1 MMRIWPRRQGGPC
14 EGRGGP
20 GWGERQSRYSKGGS
34 LDSRY
39 GSRSGLAPHLVLVP
53 PQPATGRARS
63 RSRNRQR
70 MSEESLAGG
79 DSKKISRVESL
90 KNLILHGKAEP
101 DLPPDVFNYPHCS
114 CRQTG
119 TSTSVRQSGRRSKSS
134 ERPRDLTVLGYPVTF
149 CHQEPFRL
157 RRRNS
162 SLENLNQIF
171 FLDETS
177 DKPKENRV
185 VKFHDEA
192 PERGRSTKKNKNK
205 VKSRSLVRASTSILK
220 DTSGTSQSTDSKTIK
235 EDISTQDKTDEPK
248 VILDYGKK
256 KEKKKKR
263 GKLDEKHG
271 KKETSQAAVSGSSP
285 VTNKTEKLSG
295 NPTNIS
301 FPLNLSTEE
310 SGYESDLTRK
320 TSSKVKLIVR
330 IKQRATLI
338 DFRDLIA
345 VCRTLRR
352 PTEVFSWAKTVS
364 PALPP

>member
-1 MMRIWPRRQGGPC
+1 MMRIWPRRQGGGC
-14 EGRGGP
+14 EGRGA
-20 GWGERQSRYSKGGS
+20 GWGERQGRYSKGGS

-39 GSRSGLAPHLVLVP
+39 GVRTGVVVVP
-53 PQPATGRARS
+53 QARS
-63 RSRNRQR
+63 RSRTRQR
-70 MSEESLAGG
+70 LGEESLALPGV

-101 DLPPDVFNYPHCS
+101 ELPPDVFNYPHCS
-114 CRQTG
+114 CRHAPG
-119 TSTSVRQSGRRSKSS
+119 TASSVRQSGRRSKSS
-134 ERPRDLTVLGYPVTF
+134 ERARDLPVVGYPIAF
-149 CHQEPFRL
+149 CHQDTFRL

-192 PERGRSTKKNKNK
+192 PERGRSAKKNKSK

-220 DTSGTSQSTDSKTIK
+220 DTSGSSQNVDSKTIK
-235 EDISTQDKTDEPK
+235 EDISVTVLDDTDEPK

-263 GKLDEKHG
+263 GKSDEKLG
-271 KKETSQAAVSGSSP
+271 KRDSVQGVVSDRSP
-285 VTNKTEKLSG
+285 VTTKTEKLNGST
-295 NPTNIS
+295 TNIS

-320 TSSKVKLIVR
+320 TSSKVSQDMIEHGLV
-330 IKQRATLI
+330 
-338 DFRDLIA
+338 
-345 VCRTLRR
+345 
-352 PTEVFSWAKTVS
+352 
-364 PALPP
+364 

>member
-1 MMRIWPRRQGGPC
+1 MMRIWPRRQGGGC
-14 EGRGGP
+14 E
-20 GWGERQSRYSKGGS
+20 GWGERQSRYTKGGS

-39 GSRSGLAPHLVLVP
+39 GSRSSLAPHLLLVP
-53 PQPATGRARS
+53 PAGGGGRARS

-70 MSEESLAGG
+70 LAEDSLAGPG
-79 DSKKISRVESL
+79 ADSKKISRVESL

-114 CRQTG
+114 CRHG
-119 TSTSVRQSGRRSKSS
+119 TPGRRSKSS
-134 ERPRDLTVLGYPVTF
+134 ERARDLSVLGYPLTAPLAF
-149 CHQEPFRL
+149 CHQETFRL

-192 PERGRSTKKNKNK
+192 PERGRSTKKNKSK

-220 DTSGTSQSTDSKTIK
+220 DTSGTSQNTESKTIK
-235 EDISTQDKTDEPK
+235 EDISVTVLDKTDEPK

-263 GKLDEKHG
+263 GKSDEKHG
-271 KKETSQAAVSGSSP
+271 KKETSQAVVSVVSGSSP
-285 VTNKTEKLSG
+285 VTNRTEKLNG
-295 NPTNIS
+295 NTTHIS

-320 TSSKVKLIVR
+320 TSSKVR
-330 IKQRATLI
+330 
-338 DFRDLIA
+338 
-345 VCRTLRR
+345 
-352 PTEVFSWAKTVS
+352 S
-364 PALPP
+364 PL